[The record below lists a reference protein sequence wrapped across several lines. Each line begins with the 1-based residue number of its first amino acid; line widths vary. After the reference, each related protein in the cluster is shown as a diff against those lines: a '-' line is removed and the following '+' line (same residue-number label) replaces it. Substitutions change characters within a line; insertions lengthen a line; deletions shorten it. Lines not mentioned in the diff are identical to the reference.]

1 MPEMDG
7 LAVATAI
14 RKSHEQIPI
23 VLLTGYPKEP
33 PKQLL
38 DMVDAFMTKGQ
49 SPDLLLGELRRLTGG
64 ARKPPARDIV
74 AQTATY
80 LKKKQSLHE

>member
-1 MPEMDG
+1 MRLSREQPSGSSSVLFSSPED
-7 LAVATAI
+7 L
-14 RKSHEQIPI
+14 
-23 VLLTGYPKEP
+23 PKE
-33 PKQLL
+33 LL
-38 DMVDAFMTKGQ
+38 DAVDAFVTKGHI
-49 SPDLLLGELRRLTGG
+49 PYILLDELRRLTGG